1 MSTPSRRPARPSPS
15 CRRCP
20 RSTRWPVPGTSW
32 RSSGSRARKSWARR
46 SRSRSTRSP
55 ASPPARPSSA
65 CRSSPATTWSASS
78 PWATKRTNKRTT
90 KRTTKRAPRHHEGN
104 TMTETP
110 KRDLIVAHYHEV
122 GLKGRNRSFFERRLV
137 EHIRWG
143 LRDTGYAKVR
153 AIPGRIL
160 VELTE
165 DADLDRITEALGRT
179 FGLSS
184 FSPAVSSPADIDSL
198 VATALD
204 LAREAP
210 FESFRVRARRG
221 HSSFPESSQRVNEV
235 VGQAIM
241 GAPAPGAD
249 LSRGGWPCHIEL
261 VQNRAFLYANRLPGP
276 GGLPAGTAGRVVAL
290 LSGGIDSPVA

>member
-1 MSTPSRRPARPSPS
+1 MRQ
-15 CRRCP
+15 
-20 RSTRWPVPGTSW
+20 
-32 RSSGSRARKSWARR
+32 
-46 SRSRSTRSP
+46 
-55 ASPPARPSSA
+55 
-65 CRSSPATTWSASS
+65 AT
-78 PWATKRTNKRTT
+78 
-90 KRTTKRAPRHHEGN
+90 RHHEGN
-104 TMTETP
+104 TMTNGP
-110 KRDLIVAHYHEV
+110 KRDLVVAHYHEV
-122 GLKGRNRSFFERRLV
+122 GLNGHNRSFFERRLV
-137 EHIRWG
+137 ENIRWG

-221 HSSFPESSQRVNEV
+221 HSSFPESSHGVEEGGGKAIKAATRARVE
-235 VGQAIM
+235 
-241 GAPAPGAD
+241 
-249 LSRGGWPCHIEL
+249 LSQGGGTCHIEL
-261 VQNRAFLYANRLPGP
+261 VQNRAFLYAN
-276 GGLPAGTAGRVVAL
+276 
-290 LSGGIDSPVA
+290 